1 MSDYGTGFL
10 MAGVSLIVSGLF
22 LLLLHITNRRGQG
35 TANKSQSTHK
45 DNKGQSLGGEEKE
58 EQDMTWYSAVGE
70 FKMVT
75 EPKIAIKKGK
85 RRKQGLAS

>member
-10 MAGVSLIVSGLF
+10 MAGVSLIVSALF
-22 LLLLHITNRRGQG
+22 LLLLHIMNRRGQG

-45 DNKGQSLGGEEKE
+45 DNKEKE